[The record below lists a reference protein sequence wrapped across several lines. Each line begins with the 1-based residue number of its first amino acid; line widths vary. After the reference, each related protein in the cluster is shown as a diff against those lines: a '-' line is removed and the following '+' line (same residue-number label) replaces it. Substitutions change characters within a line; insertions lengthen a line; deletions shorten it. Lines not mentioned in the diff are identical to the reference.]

1 MNFKKILLMST
12 LCLSMVYPSIAEAK
26 EKVVNLKMSWW
37 GGDDRHQKTLE
48 ALKLFEE
55 KYPNI
60 KVKPEYGGWQGWQE
74 KVTTQIVGN
83 TSPDV
88 MQINWNW
95 IDLFSRDGSGFYDL
109 NKVSHILE
117 LEKNYPQEMLNQCVA
132 NGKLNAVPIGV
143 TGKVFYINKTTY
155 EKAGLPVPSSFEEMI
170 SSSKIIREKLGND
183 YYAFDTDA
191 YGALLLMIYKLEQET
206 GKPFIIDNKVAYTE
220 AEVTEAVRFYD
231 NLVKENVMPSLK
243 VRAAAGFIPLDQ
255 HPSWII
261 GKFGGTY
268 EWDSASLKWRDSL
281 QDGEEL
287 VVGDY
292 PTDLGPYNSGFTK
305 VSMALAINKNTKY
318 PKETAQLLNF
328 LVSDEEAVKILDV
341 SRGIPANKKAVA
353 TLEKANLLDPFMLEA
368 NNKVI
373 SFAGKGIHPLF
384 EHKQLHTEL
393 KDLVDN
399 LGYNQISSEEF
410 AKKIIETTN
419 NFLEANK

>member
-1 MNFKKILLMST
+1 MNLKKILLMSS
-12 LCLSMVYPSIAEAK
+12 LCLSMAYPTIAEGK
-26 EKVVNLKMSWW
+26 TVNLKMSWW
-37 GGDDRHQKTLE
+37 GGDARHKQTLE
-48 ALKLFEE
+48 AIKLFEE
-55 KYPNI
+55 KYPEI

-95 IDLFSRDGSGFYDL
+95 IDLFSRDGDGFYDL
-109 NKVSHILE
+109 NKVKDILE
-117 LEKNYPQEMLNQCVA
+117 LDKNYSQELLDQCIV
-132 NGKLNAVPIGV
+132 NGKLNALPVGV

-155 EKAGLPVPSSFEEMI
+155 EKAGLPVPTSFDEMI
-170 SSSKIIREKLGND
+170 KSAKVIREKLGDD

-191 YGALLLMIYKLEQET
+191 YGAILLMLYKLEQET
-206 GKPFIIDNKVAYTE
+206 GKPFIVDNKVAYTE
-220 AEVTEAVRFYD
+220 EQLKNAADFYLD
-231 NLVKENVMPSLK
+231 LVNTKTIPSLED
-243 VRAAAGFIPLDQ
+243 RAAAGNVQLDQ

-281 QDGEEL
+281 QEGEQL

-305 VSMALAINKNTKY
+305 ISMAFAINKDTKY
-318 PKETAQLLNF
+318 PKETAELLNF
-328 LVSDEEAVKILDV
+328 IVSNDDAVKALDV

-373 SFAGKGIHPLF
+373 SFAGNGIHPLF

-393 KDLVDN
+393 KDIVDN
-399 LGYNQISSEEF
+399 LGYKQITSEEF
-410 AKKIIETTN
+410 AKQVLATTN
-419 NFLEANK
+419 NFLEMNK

>member
-255 HPSWII
+255 HPSWIQ
-261 GKFGGTY
+261 GKYAGTY
-268 EWDSASLKWRDSL
+268 EWDSSAQKW
-281 QDGEEL
+281 QDALEAGQEL
-287 VVGDY
+287 VVAPY
-292 PTDLGPYNSGFTK
+292 PKDFGTYPSAFNK